1 MYVPS
6 FEIVSGSNG
15 LHEKTVFFLHG
26 ILGSR
31 RNWLSFA
38 RQLVA
43 EAPTWRAVLIDLR
56 HHGESHDADPPDD
69 LEACA
74 ADVAQVAATLGGEPS
89 LVIGH
94 SFGGKVALV
103 YAREQAAELQEVW
116 VIDAPPGLRES
127 RSRGDVESV
136 FQVIGELALPI
147 PGRRE
152 LVDALLARGLT
163 GDVARWMTTNLR
175 PTPHGTGFVWRFDLE
190 AATRMLHA
198 YGRYDAWPVL
208 ESPPSGVRP
217 VVVRGGRSD
226 RWLDDDIARLSAL
239 GAAGEIGYHVVEGA
253 GHWLHT
259 EAPEALRALL
269 SNTLAAL

>member
-1 MYVPS
+1 MYVPA
-6 FEIVSGSNG
+6 FEVVSGSEG
-15 LHEKTVFFLHG
+15 PHEKTVFFLHG

-43 EAPTWRAVLIDLR
+43 DAPRWRAVLVDLR
-56 HHGESHDADPPDD
+56 HHGESRGASPPDD

-74 ADVAQVAATLGGEPS
+74 EDVAQVAAALGGEPS
-89 LVIGH
+89 LVVGH

-103 YAREQAAELQEVW
+103 YAREQAAELEEVW

-136 FQVIGELALPI
+136 FHVIGELDLPI

-152 LVDALLARGLT
+152 LVETLRARGLSAE
-163 GDVARWMTTNLR
+163 VARWMTTNLR
-175 PTPHGTGFVWRFDLE
+175 PAPGGTGFVWRFDLE
-190 AATRMLHA
+190 AASRMLRA
-198 YGRYDAWPVL
+198 YGQYDAWPIL
-208 ESPPSGVRP
+208 ASPPSGVRP

-226 RWLDDDIARLSAL
+226 RWLEDDLARLCAL
-239 GAAGEIGYHVVEGA
+239 RDAGRIGYHVIEGA

-259 EAPEALRALL
+259 EAPEALRGLL
-269 SNTLAAL
+269 APTLAAL